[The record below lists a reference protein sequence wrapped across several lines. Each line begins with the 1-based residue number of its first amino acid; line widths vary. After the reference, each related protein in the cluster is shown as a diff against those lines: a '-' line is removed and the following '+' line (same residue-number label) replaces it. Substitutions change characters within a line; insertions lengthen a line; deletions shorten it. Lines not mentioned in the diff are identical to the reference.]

1 MTPNRAN
8 ELPERGRGS
17 GETET
22 KKIFSPSEIAGRLGE
37 TRGGERERGGQRGG
51 RGGEDKTGWRRRP
64 GWDDDD

>member
-1 MTPNRAN
+1 MAPNRAN

-51 RGGEDKTGWRRRP
+51 RGGEDKTEVEEETWMG
-64 GWDDDD
+64 